1 MISMLLSYHQCAKI
15 LVCSPSNQD
24 LDSIVETISLDGL
37 IGEYQYGHEIDFN
50 KDFHKLLRLR
60 SQDYEGMSSIKKH
73 YADFVINYTLYWR
86 QYNKYLQNK
95 NRKDVFEYFLENYKN
110 KPGQNR

>member
-1 MISMLLSYHQCAKI
+1 MDLVRLPQNSIQLIQAPPYTGKNKLIVGMISMLLSYHQCAKI

-24 LDSIVETISLDGL
+24 LDSIVESISLDGL

-60 SQDYEGMSSIKKH
+60 S
-73 YADFVINYTLYWR
+73 
-86 QYNKYLQNK
+86 
-95 NRKDVFEYFLENYKN
+95 
-110 KPGQNR
+110 